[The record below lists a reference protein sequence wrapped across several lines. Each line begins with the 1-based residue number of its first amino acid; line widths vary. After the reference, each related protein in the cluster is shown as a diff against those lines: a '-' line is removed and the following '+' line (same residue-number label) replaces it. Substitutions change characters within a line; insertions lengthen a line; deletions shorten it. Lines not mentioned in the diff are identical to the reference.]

1 MDEASLPRIKSKFHR
16 LMLFTTAVFACL
28 FLPLVLAGFFAA
40 ARISHTAAATWLFGA
55 SLFFYG
61 YWMPE
66 FTLLLVGS
74 IGGNFFV
81 GTRIGRTK
89 RPEARWW
96 LVVGLVANLT
106 LLAYFKYAN
115 FFVANLNAVLG
126 TNWLMG
132 KVLLPVGIS
141 FFTFTQI
148 AFLADAY
155 QKGVREY
162 KFTHYGLFVTYFP
175 HLIAGPVLHH
185 SQMMPQFGD
194 DRTYHWNGAHIAG
207 GLAIFA
213 LGLFKKVVLA
223 DGISPYADAVFR
235 PADAGLLPDFH
246 EAWLGAFAY
255 TFQIYFDF
263 SGYSDMAVGLS
274 WMFNV
279 RLPFNFNSPYRA
291 TSISDFWRRW
301 HMSLS
306 TFLRDYLYIALGGN
320 RHGAVRRYAN
330 LATTMVL
337 GGLWHGANWTFVF
350 WGALH
355 GFYLVVN
362 HGFRAVCG
370 EALLAKLGSRYSF
383 KLLAW
388 ALTMVCVIVAWVFF
402 RADTFAGA
410 WRVLRGMI
418 GGNPESDIHPLLWN
432 AGLQLSTGAW
442 WCVVLGLAA
451 FLAPNSNRIG
461 ADLLDRCRN
470 SSRVR
475 ACIGGTALAATLALV
490 LVNTARDSVSAF
502 IYFNF

>member
-1 MDEASLPRIKSKFHR
+1 
-16 LMLFTTAVFACL
+16 MLFTTAVFACL
-28 FLPLVLAGFFAA
+28 FLPMVLAGFFAI
-40 ARISHTAAATWLFGA
+40 ARLSHSAAATWLFVA

-66 FTLLLVGS
+66 FTLLLIGS
-74 IGGNFFV
+74 ICGNFFI
-81 GTRIGRTK
+81 GTRIGRAAK
-89 RPEARWW
+89 PHARGW
-96 LVVGLVANLT
+96 LVAGVATNLG

-115 FFVANLNAVLG
+115 FFIDNLNAAIG
-126 TNWLMG
+126 ANWQIG
-132 KVLLPVGIS
+132 RVLLPVGIS

-148 AFLADAY
+148 AFLADAF

-194 DRTYHWNGAHIAG
+194 DRTYRWNGAHIAG

-213 LGLFKKVVLA
+213 LGLFKKIVLA
-223 DGISPYADAVFR
+223 DGISPYADAVFK
-235 PADAGLLPDFH
+235 PSDAGLPPDLH

-291 TSISDFWRRW
+291 TNISDFWRRW

-320 RHGAVRRYAN
+320 RHGPVRRYAN

-362 HGFRAVCG
+362 HGFRAACG
-370 EALLAKLGSRYSF
+370 ATLLARLGRSHSF

-388 ALTMVCVIVAWVFF
+388 ALTMCWVIVAWVFF
-402 RADTFAGA
+402 RAESFAGA
-410 WRVLRGMI
+410 LRILRGMV

-432 AGLQLSTGAW
+432 AGLHLSTGTW
-442 WCVVLGLAA
+442 WCGALGVVA

-461 ADLLDRCRN
+461 THLLDLCRDN
-470 SSRVR
+470 ISVR
-475 ACIGGTALAATLALV
+475 AFIGGTALAAVLSLV
-490 LVNTARDSVSAF
+490 FLNTARDSVSAF

>member
-1 MDEASLPRIKSKFHR
+1 
-16 LMLFTTAVFACL
+16 MLFTTAVFACL

-40 ARISHTAAATWLFGA
+40 SQISHTAAATWLFGA
-55 SLFFYG
+55 SIFFYG

-66 FTLLLVGS
+66 FTLLLLAS
-74 IGGNFFV
+74 ICGNFL
-81 GTRIGRTK
+81 IGKQIGSTS

-96 LVVGLVANLT
+96 LMGGLVANLI

-115 FFVANLNAVLG
+115 FFVANFNVVLG
-126 TNWLMG
+126 TNWSIG

-141 FFTFTQI
+141 FYTFTQI

-162 KFTHYGLFVTYFP
+162 KFAHYGLFVTYFP

-185 SQMMPQFGD
+185 SQMMPQFSD
-194 DRTYHWNGAHIAG
+194 ERTYRWNGAHVAG

-213 LGLFKKVVLA
+213 VGLFKKIVLA
-223 DGISPYADAVFR
+223 DGISPYADAVFK
-235 PADAGLLPDFH
+235 PSDTGLSPDFH

-274 WMFNV
+274 WMFNI

-291 TSISDFWRRW
+291 TNISEFWRRW

-320 RHGAVRRYAN
+320 RHGSVRRYTN

-355 GFYLVVN
+355 GVYLVVN
-362 HGFRAVCG
+362 HGLRAACG
-370 EALLAKLGSRYSF
+370 EALLARLSRNYIF
-383 KLLAW
+383 RLLAW
-388 ALTMVCVIVAWVFF
+388 VLTMCCVIVAWVFF
-402 RADTFAGA
+402 RAETFAGA
-410 WRVLRGMI
+410 SRILYGMA
-418 GGNPESDIHPLLWN
+418 GRNPESDIHTLLWN
-432 AGLQLSTGAW
+432 AGLHLSTGTW
-442 WCVVLGLAA
+442 WCVALSIVA
-451 FLAPNSNRIG
+451 FLAPNSNLVGTR
-461 ADLLDRCRN
+461 LLDLCRD
-470 SSRVR
+470 STSVR
-475 ACIGGTALAATLALV
+475 AFICGIALAAVLSLV
-490 LVNTARDSVSAF
+490 FLNTARDSVSAF